1 MGKNLPANARD
12 LRGEGSIPG
21 LERSHG
27 GGHSNP
33 PQYSCL
39 ENLQGQRNQV
49 GFSPWGRK
57 ESDMGQQLSIAHQV
71 SDRVKNG
78 LPGWP

>member
-1 MGKNLPANARD
+1 MGD
-12 LRGEGSIPG
+12 LSSIPELG
-21 LERSHG
+21 RSGG
-27 GGHSNP
+27 GGHGKSF
-33 PQYSCL
+33 QYSCL